1 MFEYKDLTQLHIELS
16 SMCNAA
22 CPGCPRNIYGGYTIP
37 GFKEKQMSLELF
49 KSIINNDVLKKITR
63 ILFCGNY
70 GDPITCNDIIE
81 ILKYCS
87 SVNPNIHII
96 IHTNGSLRT
105 TKFWEEIASTNNNR
119 LEVIFSLDGLED
131 TNKIYRRNTNW
142 NKVMENAKTF
152 INAGGVAIWEYLAFK
167 HNEHQIN
174 EAKLLS
180 TKLGFKQF
188 RLKRAFGFENDGQ
201 MKVIDKNGKYE
212 YTIFSPTDKSITN
225 ISAKSVKEIDNK
237 DVPPSSHIQDNND
250 VITYNEYTEI
260 SCLAKNGK
268 EIYIDVEGG
277 VHPCCF
283 LGHVTVDTPG
293 YTNQQ
298 YKQFSNNFNTKMSIK
313 EALSADS
320 YFNKIEESWS
330 KTHTGNR
337 IKKCSDMCSVKHN
350 QLDDLYANFAKPN
363 KKHEF

>member
-1 MFEYKDLTQLHIELS
+1 MFEYNDLTQLHVELS

-22 CPGCPRNIYGGYTIP
+22 CPGCPRNIYGGYTLP
-37 GFKEKQMSLELF
+37 AFKEKQMSLELF
-49 KSIINNDVLKKITR
+49 KSIIDNDILKNITR

-87 SVNPNIHII
+87 SVNPDIHII

-105 TKFWEEIASTNNNR
+105 IKFWKEIASTNNNR
-119 LEVIFSLDGLED
+119 LEVIFSIDGLED

-142 NKVMENAKTF
+142 NKIIENAKTF
-152 INAGGVAIWEYLAFK
+152 INVGGVAIWEYLAFK

-174 EAKLLS
+174 KAKSLS
-180 TKLGFKQF
+180 IELGFKQF
-188 RLKRAFGFENDGQ
+188 RLKKAFGFEQNGQ
-201 MKVIDKNGKYE
+201 MKVLNSEGNYQ
-212 YTIFSPTDKSITN
+212 YTIFPPTTKSITN
-225 ISAKSVKEIDNK
+225 ISAKPVGQIDNI
-237 DVPPSSHIQDNND
+237 DVPPSHIQNNKN

-283 LGHVTVDTPG
+283 LGHVSVDSPG
-293 YTNQQ
+293 YINQQ

-313 EALSADS
+313 EALSNNS

-330 KTHTGNR
+330 KTYTGNR
-337 IKKCSDMCSVKHN
+337 IKMCSVMCSVKHN
-350 QLDDLYANFAKPN
+350 QLDDLYANDNKPN
-363 KKHEF
+363 KKHKF

>member
-22 CPGCPRNIYGGYTIP
+22 CPGCPRNICGGYTLP
-37 GFKEKQMSLELF
+37 SFKEKQMSSELF
-49 KSIINNDVLKKITR
+49 KSIIDNDVLKKITR

-70 GDPITCNDIIE
+70 GDPITCRDIIE

-87 SVNPNIHII
+87 SINPDIHII

-105 TKFWEEIASTNNNR
+105 IKFWEEIASTNNNR
-119 LEVIFSLDGLED
+119 LEIIFSIDGLED

-142 NKVMENAKTF
+142 NKLIENVNAY

-180 TKLGFKQF
+180 SNLGFKQF
-188 RLKRAFGFENDGQ
+188 RLKKAFGFEHNGQ
-201 MKVIDKNGKYE
+201 MKVIDKEGKYQ
-212 YTIFSPTDKSITN
+212 YTIYPPTNKSITN
-225 ISAKSVKEIDNK
+225 ISAKSTTQIDK
-237 DVPPSSHIQDNND
+237 IDIPPSHIKKNKND
-250 VITYNEYTEI
+250 ITYTEYTEI

-277 VHPCCF
+277 IHPCCF
-283 LGHVTVDTPG
+283 LGHVSVDSLG
-293 YTNQQ
+293 SINDQ
-298 YKQFSNNFNTKMSIK
+298 YRQFSTNFNTKISIK
-313 EALSADS
+313 DALSNNS
-320 YFNKIEESWS
+320 YFSKIEESWS
-330 KTHTGNR
+330 ETHTGNR
-337 IKKCSDMCSVKHN
+337 IMMCSKMCSTKRN
-350 QLDDLYANFAKPN
+350 QLDDLYANFVKPN
-363 KKHEF
+363 KKHKF